1 MSAVPRF
8 ARGAILAV
16 GLSFVESTAAPASA
30 LAEAPGITDDQL
42 AHGIDRA
49 TVVRA
54 VLARSPRLKAQAD
67 RVRAMRSMSTADGRL
82 PDPEVMFQIWQVP
95 FERPVSFSEAQM
107 VMAGIVQS
115 FPAPGSL
122 SARAAARNHLA
133 NAEEAML
140 ADKARDV
147 VRDAEHAYVDLAEA
161 TARHHTHVEHR
172 GVVDKV
178 VRAAEA
184 RQAAGGTL
192 DDVAQAQLELGRL
205 DADIATEAAAMERGK
220 THVNALLARALG
232 APLGPVEMSEPMT
245 VAATP
250 DALVAMAERAR
261 PDLRGADA
269 RLGAENATLES
280 ARREASLPSFSVGA
294 YYFAPTML
302 MPFNGYG
309 ISASMTLPWVWGG
322 GAHRREAAE
331 AFGQAAAHDLDEARL
346 EIGVDVGTAAASARA
361 ASERLRVLRSR
372 ALPAAQR
379 ALDVAFASYQSAGGG
394 LLGVLRAQQA
404 VVDIEM
410 ELVMARALL
419 DHALADLDWA
429 VGAPLPRT
437 ALLDDTEARH
447 EHL

>member
-1 MSAVPRF
+1 MSAAHRF
-8 ARGAILAV
+8 THGAILVV
-16 GLSFVESTAAPASA
+16 GLSLVESTAAPASA
-30 LAEAPGITDDQL
+30 LAETPGITDADL
-42 AHGIDRA
+42 AHGIGRA
-49 TVVRA
+49 SVVRA

-67 RVRAMRSMSTADGRL
+67 RVSAMRSMSTAEGRL

-95 FERPVSFSEAQM
+95 FERPVSFSDAQM
-107 VMAGIVQS
+107 IMGGIIQS

-122 SARAAARNHLA
+122 SARAAARNHAA

-172 GVVDKV
+172 DVVDKIVRV
-178 VRAAEA
+178 VEA
-184 RQAAGGTL
+184 RQAAGATL
-192 DDVAQAQLELGRL
+192 DDVTQARL

-220 THVNALLARALG
+220 THVNALLARALD
-232 APLGPVEMSEPMT
+232 APLGPVEASEPMT
-245 VAATP
+245 IAVTP
-250 DALVAMAERAR
+250 EALIAMAERAR
-261 PDLRGADA
+261 PDLRAADA
-269 RLGAENATLES
+269 RVSAESSLLES
-280 ARREASLPSFSVGA
+280 ARREATLPSFSVGA
-294 YYFAPTML
+294 YYFAPTTL

-322 GAHRREAAE
+322 GAHKREAAE
-331 AFGQAAAHDLDEARL
+331 ALGQAAAHDVDEARL

-361 ASERLRVLRSR
+361 AAERLRVLRRR

-379 ALDVAFASYQSAGGG
+379 ALDVAFASYRSGGGG

-419 DHALADLDWA
+419 DHALVDLDWA

-437 ALLDDTEARH
+437 ALSDDTEARH
-447 EHL
+447 EHP

>member
-1 MSAVPRF
+1 MSVAHRF
-8 ARGAILAV
+8 TRGAILAV
-16 GLSFVESTAAPASA
+16 GLSLVGSATAPVSA
-30 LAEAPGITDDQL
+30 FAETPGITDAEL
-42 AHGIDRA
+42 AHGIDRGS
-49 TVVRA
+49 VVRA

-67 RVRAMRSMSTADGRL
+67 RVRAMRSMSAAEGRL

-95 FERPVSFSEAQM
+95 FERPVSFSDAQM
-107 VMAGIVQS
+107 IMGGIIQS

-122 SARAAARNHLA
+122 SARAAARNHAA
-133 NAEEAML
+133 NAEEAIL

-147 VRDAEHAYVDLAEA
+147 VRAAEHAYVDLAEA
-161 TARHHTHVEHR
+161 TARHHSHVVHHD
-172 GVVDKV
+172 VVDKI
-178 VRAAEA
+178 VRAVEA

-192 DDVAQAQLELGRL
+192 DDVTQVQLELARL
-205 DADIATEAAAMERGK
+205 DADIATEAAAMDRGK
-220 THVNALLARALG
+220 AHLNALLARAFD
-232 APLGPVEMSEPMT
+232 APLGPVETSEPMM
-245 VAATP
+245 VALTP

-261 PDLRGADA
+261 PDLRAADA
-269 RLGAENATLES
+269 RVAAENATLEL
-280 ARREASLPSFSVGA
+280 ARREATLPSFSVGA
-294 YYFAPTML
+294 YYFAPTTL

-309 ISASMTLPWVWGG
+309 VSASMTLPWVWGG
-322 GAHRREAAE
+322 GARKREAAE
-331 AFGQAAAHDLDEARL
+331 ALGQAAAHDVDEARL

-361 ASERLRVLRSR
+361 AAERLRVLRSR

-379 ALDVAFASYQSAGGG
+379 ALDAAFASYRSGGGG
-394 LLGVLRAQQA
+394 LLGVLRARQA

-447 EHL
+447 EHP